1 MFHDFE
7 IFVASASSEFTPS
20 VALEKRWISAEW
32 RPGLGTF
39 IDDQFSPLQKTS
51 GPHAEV
57 GLPQPLCLG

>member
-7 IFVASASSEFTPS
+7 IFVDSASSEFTPS

-39 IDDQFSPLQKTS
+39 IDD
-51 GPHAEV
+51 
-57 GLPQPLCLG
+57 